1 MPSEASVPAAGVASA
16 GSVNVGGADVGKA
29 DVGKADVGKV
39 DVGRGAL
46 LRAMMQAFALLAVVG
61 SGLGALLF
69 GGGNLLAA
77 SDLPYFVVG
86 LGAAAFAAMFTVWVH
101 GRFAATPSPAIA
113 PNGNPANA
121 GHLITARLQSLL
133 AAAFGVKLIVLVLA
147 VLALKQFPLGEET
160 AKFSELTTFAVTF
173 AGAALLCQLAT
184 AFALA
189 RTLRR
194 AQ

>member
-1 MPSEASVPAAGVASA
+1 MVQ
-16 GSVNVGGADVGKA
+16 
-29 DVGKADVGKV
+29 
-39 DVGRGAL
+39 AL
-46 LRAMMQAFALLAVVG
+46 ILLSVVG
-61 SGLGALLF
+61 AGLGALLF

-77 SDLPYFVVG
+77 TDLPYYVVG
-86 LGAAAFAAMFTVWVH
+86 LGAAAFAALFTVWVH
-101 GRFAATPSPAIA
+101 GRFAATPSPTPS
-113 PNGNPANA
+113 PNGNPSNTA
-121 GHLITARLQSLL
+121 HLITARLQSLL

-147 VLALKQFPLGEET
+147 VLALKQFPLGAET

-173 AGAALLCQLAT
+173 AGGALLCQLAT